1 MSLSFESLLS
11 PSYANSVR
19 TPNSVGSATNN
30 YNEAI
35 SNFRENVSTSP
46 LVQKAGFS
54 PKNALVILAFFLM
67 ILSSIGTTY
76 AISQIKPT
84 PAQRDALDR
93 IKSAQMNFYN
103 SREGRKTIASVAKNV
118 GIKNLASQKEY
129 MNLAINSNKM
139 VNRIVMRSKIFT
151 ISTVRQALDLFGTLG
166 ADTQK
171 TVANASGTI
180 SGLSGVMFN
189 VVKVAETI
197 AEKDLGPIARIAL
210 WGSSL
215 AVGASML
222 YGLNPVQMAAI
233 AKGVTSLIGKMYRE
247 RKSYYDMVVTVYKYV
262 DKGIRKM
269 KRSRAVTSN

>member
-1 MSLSFESLLS
+1 MESIG
-11 PSYANSVR
+11 SYRMNS
-19 TPNSVGSATNN
+19 PNSPRTTGMSAMSAL
-30 YNEAI
+30 YENEAMSGFVNNI
-35 SNFRENVSTSP
+35 AESP
-46 LVQKAGFS
+46 FVQKSRMS
-54 PKNALVILAFFLM
+54 PKNALVIIAFFLL

-76 AISQIKPT
+76 TIAQIKPT
-84 PAQRDALDR
+84 PTQRDALDVL
-93 IKSAQMNFYN
+93 KAAQMKFYN

-139 VNRIVMRSKIFT
+139 VNKIIMRSKIFT

-215 AVGASML
+215 TVGASML

-233 AKGVTSLIGKMYRE
+233 AKGVTGLIAKMYRD

-262 DKGIRKM
+262 DKGVRKM
-269 KRSRAVTSN
+269 KRSRTVTSN

>member
-1 MSLSFESLLS
+1 MESIG
-11 PSYANSVR
+11 SYRMNS
-19 TPNSVGSATNN
+19 PNSPRTTGMSAMSAL
-30 YNEAI
+30 YENEAMSGFVNNI
-35 SNFRENVSTSP
+35 AESP
-46 LVQKAGFS
+46 FVQKSRMS
-54 PKNALVILAFFLM
+54 PKNALVIIAFFLL

-76 AISQIKPT
+76 TIAQIKPT
-84 PAQRDALDR
+84 PTQRDALDVL
-93 IKSAQMNFYN
+93 KAAQMKFYN

-139 VNRIVMRSKIFT
+139 VNRIIMRSKIFT

-215 AVGASML
+215 TVGASML

-233 AKGVTSLIGKMYRE
+233 AKGVTGLIAKMYRD

-262 DKGIRKM
+262 DKGVRKM

>member
-46 LVQKAGFS
+46 FVQKAGFS

-76 AISQIKPT
+76 TIAQIKPT
-84 PAQRDALDR
+84 PAQRDALD
-93 IKSAQMNFYN
+93 ILKSAQMNFYN
-103 SREGRKTIASVAKNV
+103 SRQGRKTIASVARNV

-189 VVKVAETI
+189 VVKVVETI

-233 AKGVTSLIGKMYRE
+233 AKGVTGLIGKMYRD

-262 DKGIRKM
+262 DKGVRKM

>member
-1 MSLSFESLLS
+1 MESIG
-11 PSYANSVR
+11 SYRMNS
-19 TPNSVGSATNN
+19 PNSPRTTGMSAMSAL
-30 YNEAI
+30 YENEAMSGFVNNI
-35 SNFRENVSTSP
+35 AESP
-46 LVQKAGFS
+46 FVQKSRMS
-54 PKNALVILAFFLM
+54 PKNALVIIAFFLL

-76 AISQIKPT
+76 TIAQIKPT
-84 PAQRDALDR
+84 PTQRDALDVL
-93 IKSAQMNFYN
+93 KAAQMKFYN

-139 VNRIVMRSKIFT
+139 VNRIIMRSKIFT

-215 AVGASML
+215 TVGASML

-233 AKGVTSLIGKMYRE
+233 AKGVTGLIAKMYRD
-247 RKSYYDMVVTVYKYV
+247 RKSYYDMAATVYKYV
-262 DKGIRKM
+262 DKGVRKM
-269 KRSRAVTSN
+269 KRSRAVTNN

>member
-1 MSLSFESLLS
+1 MESIG
-11 PSYANSVR
+11 SYRMNS
-19 TPNSVGSATNN
+19 PNSLRTTGMSAMSAL
-30 YNEAI
+30 YENEAMSGFVNNI
-35 SNFRENVSTSP
+35 AESP
-46 LVQKAGFS
+46 FVQKSRMS

-76 AISQIKPT
+76 TIAQIKPT
-84 PAQRDALDR
+84 PTQRDALDVL
-93 IKSAQMNFYN
+93 KAAQMKFYN

-139 VNRIVMRSKIFT
+139 VNRIIMRSKIFT

-215 AVGASML
+215 TVGASML

-233 AKGVTSLIGKMYRE
+233 AKGVTGLIAKMYRD

-262 DKGIRKM
+262 DKGVRKM
-269 KRSRAVTSN
+269 KRSRTVTSN

>member
-1 MSLSFESLLS
+1 MESIG
-11 PSYANSVR
+11 SYRMNS
-19 TPNSVGSATNN
+19 PNSPRTTGMSAMSAL
-30 YNEAI
+30 YENEAMSGFVNNI
-35 SNFRENVSTSP
+35 AESP
-46 LVQKAGFS
+46 FVQKSRMS

-76 AISQIKPT
+76 TIAQIKPT
-84 PAQRDALDR
+84 PTQRDALDVL
-93 IKSAQMNFYN
+93 KAAQMKFYN

-139 VNRIVMRSKIFT
+139 VNRIIMRSKIFT

-215 AVGASML
+215 TVGASML

-233 AKGVTSLIGKMYRE
+233 AKGVTGLIAKMYRD

-262 DKGIRKM
+262 DKGVRKM

>member
-1 MSLSFESLLS
+1 MESIG
-11 PSYANSVR
+11 SYRMNS
-19 TPNSVGSATNN
+19 PNSPRTTGMSAMSAL
-30 YNEAI
+30 YENEAMSGFVNNI
-35 SNFRENVSTSP
+35 AESP
-46 LVQKAGFS
+46 FVQKSRMS

-76 AISQIKPT
+76 TIAQINPT
-84 PAQRDALDR
+84 PAQRDALD
-93 IKSAQMNFYN
+93 ILKSAQMKFYN

-139 VNRIVMRSKIFT
+139 VNRIIMRSKIFT

-215 AVGASML
+215 TVGASML

-233 AKGVTSLIGKMYRE
+233 AKGVTGLIAKMYRD

-262 DKGIRKM
+262 DKGVRKM
-269 KRSRAVTSN
+269 KRSRTVTSN

>member
-35 SNFRENVSTSP
+35 SNFRGSVSMSP

-76 AISQIKPT
+76 AISQINPT
-84 PAQRDALDR
+84 PAQRDALDVL
-93 IKSAQMNFYN
+93 KAAQMKFYN
-103 SREGRKTIASVAKNV
+103 SREGRKTIASVARNV

-151 ISTVRQALDLFGTLG
+151 ISTVRQTLDLFGTLG
-166 ADTQK
+166 KDTQK
-171 TVANASGTI
+171 TLASASGSV
-180 SGLSGVMFN
+180 SGLSGIIFN
-189 VVKVAETI
+189 VVKT
-197 AEKDLGPIARIAL
+197 AEKISERDLPIIAR
-210 WGSSL
+210 L
-215 AVGASML
+215 AAWSG
-222 YGLNPVQMAAI
+222 
-233 AKGVTSLIGKMYRE
+233 SLI
-247 RKSYYDMVVTVYKYV
+247 
-262 DKGIRKM
+262 
-269 KRSRAVTSN
+269 

>member
-1 MSLSFESLLS
+1 MSSSFESILS
-11 PSYANSVR
+11 PESVGSAR
-19 TPNSVGSATNN
+19 TPNSAGSSTTPFSDAM
-30 YNEAI
+30 
-35 SNFRENVSTSP
+35 SSFRGSVAESP
-46 LVQKAGFS
+46 FVQKTRVS
-54 PKNALVILAFFLM
+54 PKNALVILAFFLL

-76 AISQIKPT
+76 TIAQIKPT
-84 PAQRDALDR
+84 PTQRYALDVL
-93 IKSAQMNFYN
+93 KAAQMKYYN

-139 VNRIVMRSKIFT
+139 VNKIVMRSKIFT
-151 ISTVRQALDLFGTLG
+151 ISTVRQTLDLFGTLG
-166 ADTQK
+166 KDTQK

-215 AVGASML
+215 TVGASML

-233 AKGVTSLIGKMYRE
+233 AKGVTGLIAKMYRD

-262 DKGIRKM
+262 DKGVRKM
-269 KRSRAVTSN
+269 KRSRTVTSN

>member
-35 SNFRENVSTSP
+35 SNFRGSVSMSP

-76 AISQIKPT
+76 TIAQIKPT
-84 PAQRDALDR
+84 PAQRDALD
-93 IKSAQMNFYN
+93 ILKSAQMNFYN
-103 SREGRKTIASVAKNV
+103 SRQGRKTIASVARNV

-189 VVKVAETI
+189 VIKVVETI

-233 AKGVTSLIGKMYRE
+233 AKGVTGLIGKMYRD

-262 DKGIRKM
+262 DKGVRKM

>member
-19 TPNSVGSATNN
+19 TPSSVGSATNN
-30 YNEAI
+30 FNEAI
-35 SNFRENVSTSP
+35 SNFREKVSMSP
-46 LVQKAGFS
+46 FVQKAGFS

-76 AISQIKPT
+76 TIAQINPT
-84 PAQRDALDR
+84 PAQRDALGR

-103 SREGRKTIASVAKNV
+103 SREGRKTIASVARNV

-129 MNLAINSNKM
+129 MSLAINSNKM

-180 SGLSGVMFN
+180 SGLSGVC
-189 VVKVAETI
+189 
-197 AEKDLGPIARIAL
+197 
-210 WGSSL
+210 S
-215 AVGASML
+215 
-222 YGLNPVQMAAI
+222 
-233 AKGVTSLIGKMYRE
+233 TS
-247 RKSYYDMVVTVYKYV
+247 
-262 DKGIRKM
+262 
-269 KRSRAVTSN
+269 

>member
-1 MSLSFESLLS
+1 MSSSFESILS
-11 PSYANSVR
+11 PESVGSAR
-19 TPNSVGSATNN
+19 TPNSAGSSTTPFSDAM
-30 YNEAI
+30 
-35 SNFRENVSTSP
+35 SSFRGSVAESP
-46 LVQKAGFS
+46 FVQKTRVS
-54 PKNALVILAFFLM
+54 PKNALVILAFFLL

-76 AISQIKPT
+76 TIAQIKPT
-84 PAQRDALDR
+84 PTQRYALDVL
-93 IKSAQMNFYN
+93 KAAQMKFYN
-103 SREGRKTIASVAKNV
+103 SREGQKTIASVAKNI
-118 GIKNLASQKEY
+118 GIKNLTSKKEY
-129 MNLAINSNKM
+129 MELAINSNKM
-139 VNRIVMRSKIFT
+139 VNKIVMRSKIFT

-215 AVGASML
+215 TVGASML

-233 AKGVTSLIGKMYRE
+233 AKGVTGLIAKMYRD

-262 DKGIRKM
+262 NKGVRKM
-269 KRSRAVTSN
+269 KRSRTVTSN

>member
-1 MSLSFESLLS
+1 MESIG
-11 PSYANSVR
+11 SYRMNS
-19 TPNSVGSATNN
+19 PNSPRTTGMSAMSAL
-30 YNEAI
+30 YENEAMSGFVNNI
-35 SNFRENVSTSP
+35 AESP
-46 LVQKAGFS
+46 FVQKSRMS

-76 AISQIKPT
+76 TIAQIKPT
-84 PAQRDALDR
+84 PTQRDALDVL
-93 IKSAQMNFYN
+93 KAAQMKFYN

-139 VNRIVMRSKIFT
+139 VNRIIMRSKIFT

-215 AVGASML
+215 TVGASML

-233 AKGVTSLIGKMYRE
+233 AKGVTGLIAKMYRD

-262 DKGIRKM
+262 NKGVRKM
-269 KRSRAVTSN
+269 KRSRTVTSN

>member
-1 MSLSFESLLS
+1 MESIG
-11 PSYANSVR
+11 SYRMNS
-19 TPNSVGSATNN
+19 PNSPRTTGMSAMSAL
-30 YNEAI
+30 YENEAI
-35 SNFRENVSTSP
+35 SGFVNNIAESP
-46 LVQKAGFS
+46 FVQKSRMS
-54 PKNALVILAFFLM
+54 PKNALVILAFFLL

-76 AISQIKPT
+76 TIAQIKPT
-84 PAQRDALDR
+84 PTQRDALDVL
-93 IKSAQMNFYN
+93 KAAQMKFYN

-139 VNRIVMRSKIFT
+139 VNRIIMRSKIFT

-215 AVGASML
+215 TVGASML

-233 AKGVTSLIGKMYRE
+233 AKGVTGLIAKMYRD

-262 DKGIRKM
+262 DKGVRKM
-269 KRSRAVTSN
+269 KRSRTVTSN

>member
-19 TPNSVGSATNN
+19 TPSSVGSATNN
-30 YNEAI
+30 FNEAI
-35 SNFRENVSTSP
+35 SNFREKVSMSP
-46 LVQKAGFS
+46 FVQKAGFS

-76 AISQIKPT
+76 TIAQINPT

-103 SREGRKTIASVAKNV
+103 SREGRKTIVSVARNV

-129 MNLAINSNKM
+129 MSLAINSNKM

-215 AVGASML
+215 TVGASML

-233 AKGVTSLIGKMYRE
+233 AKGVTGLIAKMYRD
-247 RKSYYDMVVTVYKYV
+247 RKSYYDMAATVYKYV
-262 DKGIRKM
+262 DKGVRKM
-269 KRSRAVTSN
+269 KRSRTVTSN

>member
-19 TPNSVGSATNN
+19 TPSSVGSATNN
-30 YNEAI
+30 FNEAI
-35 SNFRENVSTSP
+35 SNFREKVSMSP
-46 LVQKAGFS
+46 FVQKAGFS

-76 AISQIKPT
+76 TIAQINPT
-84 PAQRDALDR
+84 PAQRDALGR

-103 SREGRKTIASVAKNV
+103 SREGRKTIASVARNV

-129 MNLAINSNKM
+129 MSLAINSNKM

-189 VVKVAETI
+189 AVKVAETI

-215 AVGASML
+215 TVGASML

-233 AKGVTSLIGKMYRE
+233 AKGVTGLIAKMYRD

-262 DKGIRKM
+262 DKGVRKM
-269 KRSRAVTSN
+269 KRSRTVTSN

>member
-35 SNFRENVSTSP
+35 SNFRGSVSMSP
-46 LVQKAGFS
+46 FVQKAGFS

-76 AISQIKPT
+76 TIVQIKPT
-84 PAQRDALDR
+84 PAQRDALD
-93 IKSAQMNFYN
+93 ILKSAQMKFYN
-103 SREGRKTIASVAKNV
+103 SRQGRKTIASVARNV

-180 SGLSGVMFN
+180 SGLSGVIFN

-262 DKGIRKM
+262 DKGVRKM

>member
-1 MSLSFESLLS
+1 MS
-11 PSYANSVR
+11 AM
-19 TPNSVGSATNN
+19 SAL
-30 YNEAI
+30 YENEAMSGFVNNI
-35 SNFRENVSTSP
+35 AESP
-46 LVQKAGFS
+46 FVQKSRMS

-76 AISQIKPT
+76 TISQINPT
-84 PAQRDALDR
+84 PAQRDALD
-93 IKSAQMNFYN
+93 ILKSAQMKFYN

-139 VNRIVMRSKIFT
+139 VNRIIMRSKIFT

-215 AVGASML
+215 TVGASML

-233 AKGVTSLIGKMYRE
+233 AKGVTGLIAKMYRD

-262 DKGIRKM
+262 DKGVRKM
-269 KRSRAVTSN
+269 KRSRTVTSN

>member
-19 TPNSVGSATNN
+19 TPSSVGSATNN
-30 YNEAI
+30 FNEAI
-35 SNFRENVSTSP
+35 SNFREKVSMSP
-46 LVQKAGFS
+46 FVQKAGFS

-76 AISQIKPT
+76 TIAQINPT

-103 SREGRKTIASVAKNV
+103 SREGRKTIASVARNV

-129 MNLAINSNKM
+129 MSLAINSNKM

-215 AVGASML
+215 TVGASML

-233 AKGVTSLIGKMYRE
+233 AKGVTGLIAKMYRD
-247 RKSYYDMVVTVYKYV
+247 RKSYYDMAATVYKYV
-262 DKGIRKM
+262 DKGVRKM
-269 KRSRAVTSN
+269 KRSRTVTSN

>member
-1 MSLSFESLLS
+1 MS
-11 PSYANSVR
+11 AM
-19 TPNSVGSATNN
+19 SAL
-30 YNEAI
+30 YENEAMSGFVNNI
-35 SNFRENVSTSP
+35 AESP
-46 LVQKAGFS
+46 FVQKSRMS
-54 PKNALVILAFFLM
+54 PKNALVIIALFLL

-76 AISQIKPT
+76 TIAQIKPT
-84 PAQRDALDR
+84 PTQRDALDVL
-93 IKSAQMNFYN
+93 KAAQMKFYN

-139 VNRIVMRSKIFT
+139 VNRIIMRSKIFT

-215 AVGASML
+215 TVGASML

-233 AKGVTSLIGKMYRE
+233 AKGVTGLIAKMYRD

-262 DKGIRKM
+262 DKGVRKM
-269 KRSRAVTSN
+269 KRSRTVTSN

>member
-1 MSLSFESLLS
+1 MESIG
-11 PSYANSVR
+11 SYRMNS
-19 TPNSVGSATNN
+19 PNSPRTTGMSAMSAL
-30 YNEAI
+30 YENEAMSGFVNNI
-35 SNFRENVSTSP
+35 AESP
-46 LVQKAGFS
+46 FVQKSRMS

-76 AISQIKPT
+76 TIAQIKPT
-84 PAQRDALDR
+84 PTQRDALD
-93 IKSAQMNFYN
+93 ILKSAQMKFYN

-139 VNRIVMRSKIFT
+139 VNRIIMRSKIFT

-215 AVGASML
+215 TVGASML

-233 AKGVTSLIGKMYRE
+233 AKGVTGLIAKMYRD

-262 DKGIRKM
+262 DKGVRKM
-269 KRSRAVTSN
+269 KRSRTVTSN

>member
-1 MSLSFESLLS
+1 MESIG
-11 PSYANSVR
+11 SYRMNS
-19 TPNSVGSATNN
+19 PNSPRTTGMSAMSAL
-30 YNEAI
+30 YENEAMSGFVNNI
-35 SNFRENVSTSP
+35 AESP
-46 LVQKAGFS
+46 FVQKSRMS

-76 AISQIKPT
+76 TIAQIKPT
-84 PAQRDALDR
+84 PTQRDALDVL
-93 IKSAQMNFYN
+93 KAAQMKFYN

-129 MNLAINSNKM
+129 MSLAINSNKM
-139 VNRIVMRSKIFT
+139 VNRIIMRSKIFT

-189 VVKVAETI
+189 VIKVAETI

-215 AVGASML
+215 TVGASML

-233 AKGVTSLIGKMYRE
+233 AKGVTGLIAKMYRD
-247 RKSYYDMVVTVYKYV
+247 RKSYYDMAATVYKYV
-262 DKGIRKM
+262 DKGVRKM
-269 KRSRAVTSN
+269 KRSTAVTSN

>member
-1 MSLSFESLLS
+1 MESIG
-11 PSYANSVR
+11 SYRMNS
-19 TPNSVGSATNN
+19 PNSPRTTGMSAMSAL
-30 YNEAI
+30 YENEAMSGFVNNI
-35 SNFRENVSTSP
+35 AESP
-46 LVQKAGFS
+46 FVQKSRMS

-76 AISQIKPT
+76 TIAQIKPT
-84 PAQRDALDR
+84 PTQRDALDVL
-93 IKSAQMNFYN
+93 KAAQMKFYN

-139 VNRIVMRSKIFT
+139 VNRIIMRSKIFT

-215 AVGASML
+215 TVGASML

-233 AKGVTSLIGKMYRE
+233 AKGVTGLIAKMYRD
-247 RKSYYDMVVTVYKYV
+247 RKSYYDMAATVYKYV
-262 DKGIRKM
+262 DKGVRKM
-269 KRSRAVTSN
+269 KRSRTVTSN

>member
-1 MSLSFESLLS
+1 MESIG
-11 PSYANSVR
+11 SYRMNS
-19 TPNSVGSATNN
+19 PNSPRTTGMSAMSAL
-30 YNEAI
+30 YENEAMSGFVNNI
-35 SNFRENVSTSP
+35 AESP
-46 LVQKAGFS
+46 FVQKSRMS
-54 PKNALVILAFFLM
+54 PKNALVIIAFFLL

-76 AISQIKPT
+76 TIAQIKPT
-84 PAQRDALDR
+84 PTQRDALDVL
-93 IKSAQMNFYN
+93 KAAQMKFYN

-139 VNRIVMRSKIFT
+139 VNKIIMRSKIFT

-215 AVGASML
+215 TVGASML

-233 AKGVTSLIGKMYRE
+233 AKGVTGLIAKMYRD

-262 DKGIRKM
+262 DKGVRKM

>member
-19 TPNSVGSATNN
+19 TPSSVGSATNN
-30 YNEAI
+30 FNEAI
-35 SNFRENVSTSP
+35 SNFRENVSMSP
-46 LVQKAGFS
+46 FVQKAGFS

-76 AISQIKPT
+76 TIAQINPT

-103 SREGRKTIASVAKNV
+103 SREGRKTIASVARNV

-129 MNLAINSNKM
+129 MSLAINSNKM

-215 AVGASML
+215 TVGASML
-222 YGLNPVQMAAI
+222 YGLNPMQMAAI
-233 AKGVTSLIGKMYRE
+233 AKGVTGLIAKMYRDP
-247 RKSYYDMVVTVYKYV
+247 KSYYDMAATVYKYV
-262 DKGIRKM
+262 DKGVRKM
-269 KRSRAVTSN
+269 KRSRTVTSN

>member
-1 MSLSFESLLS
+1 
-11 PSYANSVR
+11 
-19 TPNSVGSATNN
+19 
-30 YNEAI
+30 
-35 SNFRENVSTSP
+35 
-46 LVQKAGFS
+46 
-54 PKNALVILAFFLM
+54 VILAFFLM

-76 AISQIKPT
+76 TIAQIKPT
-84 PAQRDALDR
+84 PAQRDALD
-93 IKSAQMNFYN
+93 ILKSAQMKFYN
-103 SREGRKTIASVAKNV
+103 SRQGRKTIASVARNV

-180 SGLSGVMFN
+180 SGLSGVIFN

>member
-1 MSLSFESLLS
+1 MESIG
-11 PSYANSVR
+11 SYRMNS
-19 TPNSVGSATNN
+19 PNSSRTNGMTVMSAL
-30 YNEAI
+30 YENEALSGFVNNI
-35 SNFRENVSTSP
+35 AESP
-46 LVQKAGFS
+46 FVQKSRMS

-76 AISQIKPT
+76 TISQINPT
-84 PAQRDALDR
+84 PAQRDALD
-93 IKSAQMNFYN
+93 ILKSAQMKFYN

-139 VNRIVMRSKIFT
+139 VNRIIMRSKIFT

-215 AVGASML
+215 TVGASML

-233 AKGVTSLIGKMYRE
+233 AKGVTGLIAKMYRD

-262 DKGIRKM
+262 DKGVRKM
-269 KRSRAVTSN
+269 KRSRTVTSN

>member
-19 TPNSVGSATNN
+19 TPSSVGSATNN
-30 YNEAI
+30 FNEAI
-35 SNFRENVSTSP
+35 SNFREKVSMSP
-46 LVQKAGFS
+46 FVQKAGFS

-76 AISQIKPT
+76 TIAQINPT
-84 PAQRDALDR
+84 PAQRDALNR

-103 SREGRKTIASVAKNV
+103 SREGRKTIASVARNV

-129 MNLAINSNKM
+129 MSLAINSNKM

-215 AVGASML
+215 TVGASML

-233 AKGVTSLIGKMYRE
+233 AKGVTGLIAKMYRD
-247 RKSYYDMVVTVYKYV
+247 RKSYYDMAATVYKYV
-262 DKGIRKM
+262 DKGVRKM
-269 KRSRAVTSN
+269 KRSRTVTSN

>member
-1 MSLSFESLLS
+1 MESIG
-11 PSYANSVR
+11 SYRMNS
-19 TPNSVGSATNN
+19 PNSPRTTGMSAMSAL
-30 YNEAI
+30 YENEAMSGFVNNI
-35 SNFRENVSTSP
+35 AESP
-46 LVQKAGFS
+46 FVQKSRMS

-76 AISQIKPT
+76 TIAQIKPT
-84 PAQRDALDR
+84 PTQRDALDVL
-93 IKSAQMNFYN
+93 KAAQMKFYN

-139 VNRIVMRSKIFT
+139 VNRIIMRSKIFT

-215 AVGASML
+215 TVGASML

-233 AKGVTSLIGKMYRE
+233 AKGVTGLIAKMYRD

-262 DKGIRKM
+262 DKGVRKM
-269 KRSRAVTSN
+269 KRSRTVTSN

>member
-1 MSLSFESLLS
+1 MESIG
-11 PSYANSVR
+11 SYRMNS
-19 TPNSVGSATNN
+19 PNSPRTTGMSAMSAL
-30 YNEAI
+30 YENEAMSGFVNNI
-35 SNFRENVSTSP
+35 AESP
-46 LVQKAGFS
+46 FVQKSRMS

-76 AISQIKPT
+76 TIAQIKPT
-84 PAQRDALDR
+84 PTQRDALDVL
-93 IKSAQMNFYN
+93 KAAQMKFYN

-197 AEKDLGPIARIAL
+197 AEKDLGPIARITL

-233 AKGVTSLIGKMYRE
+233 AKGVTGLIAKMYRD

-262 DKGIRKM
+262 DKGVRKM
-269 KRSRAVTSN
+269 KRSRTVTSN

>member
-1 MSLSFESLLS
+1 MESIG
-11 PSYANSVR
+11 SYRMNS
-19 TPNSVGSATNN
+19 PNSLRTTGMSAMSAL
-30 YNEAI
+30 YENEAMSGFVNNI
-35 SNFRENVSTSP
+35 AESP
-46 LVQKAGFS
+46 FVQKSRMS
-54 PKNALVILAFFLM
+54 PKNALVIIAFFLL

-76 AISQIKPT
+76 TIAQIKPT
-84 PAQRDALDR
+84 PTQRDALDVL
-93 IKSAQMNFYN
+93 KAAQMKFYN

-139 VNRIVMRSKIFT
+139 VKRIIMRSKIFT

-215 AVGASML
+215 TVGASML

-233 AKGVTSLIGKMYRE
+233 AKGVTGLIAKMYRD

-262 DKGIRKM
+262 DKGVRKM
-269 KRSRAVTSN
+269 KRSRTVTSN

>member
-46 LVQKAGFS
+46 FVQKAGFS

-76 AISQIKPT
+76 TIAQIKPT
-84 PAQRDALDR
+84 PAQRDALD
-93 IKSAQMNFYN
+93 ILKSAQMNFYN
-103 SREGRKTIASVAKNV
+103 SRQGRKTIASVARNV

-139 VNRIVMRSKIFT
+139 VNKIVMRSKIFT

-189 VVKVAETI
+189 VVKVVETI

-233 AKGVTSLIGKMYRE
+233 AKGVTGLIGKMYRD

-262 DKGIRKM
+262 DKGVRKM

>member
-1 MSLSFESLLS
+1 MESIG
-11 PSYANSVR
+11 SYRMNS
-19 TPNSVGSATNN
+19 PNSPRTTGMSAMSAL
-30 YNEAI
+30 YENEAMSGFVNNI
-35 SNFRENVSTSP
+35 AESP
-46 LVQKAGFS
+46 FVQKSRMS

-76 AISQIKPT
+76 TIAQIKPT
-84 PAQRDALDR
+84 PTQRDALDVL
-93 IKSAQMNFYN
+93 KAAQMKFYN

-139 VNRIVMRSKIFT
+139 VNRIIMRSKIFT

-215 AVGASML
+215 TVGASML
-222 YGLNPVQMAAI
+222 YGLNPAQMARI
-233 AKGVTSLIGKMYRE
+233 SRGVTGLIVKMYRE
-247 RKSYYDMVVTVYKYV
+247 RKSYYEMAATIYKYV
-262 DKGIRKM
+262 EKGIRKM
-269 KRSRAVTSN
+269 KRSRN

>member
-1 MSLSFESLLS
+1 MESIG
-11 PSYANSVR
+11 SYRMNS
-19 TPNSVGSATNN
+19 PNSPRTTGMSAMSAL
-30 YNEAI
+30 YENEAMSGFVNNI
-35 SNFRENVSTSP
+35 AESP
-46 LVQKAGFS
+46 FVQKSRMS
-54 PKNALVILAFFLM
+54 PKNALVIIAFFLL

-76 AISQIKPT
+76 TIAQIKPT
-84 PAQRDALDR
+84 PTQRDALDVL
-93 IKSAQMNFYN
+93 KAAQMKFYN

-139 VNRIVMRSKIFT
+139 VNRIIMRSKIFT

-215 AVGASML
+215 TVGASML

-233 AKGVTSLIGKMYRE
+233 AKGVTGLIAKMYRD

-262 DKGIRKM
+262 NKGVRKM
-269 KRSRAVTSN
+269 KRSRTVTSN

>member
-35 SNFRENVSTSP
+35 SNFRGSVSTSP
-46 LVQKAGFS
+46 FVQKSGFS

-76 AISQIKPT
+76 TIAQIKPT

-103 SREGRKTIASVAKNV
+103 SREGRKTIASVARNV

-129 MNLAINSNKM
+129 MSLAINSNKM